1 MKVMEQRQL
10 TGNWYLKR
18 TIWGTYRVMVEVY
31 HSGYIRDTI
40 YKKAKVEDIVEL
52 GLYCNKYKD

>member
-1 MKVMEQRQL
+1 MKQRRL

-31 HSGYIRDTI
+31 HNEYIKDTI

-52 GLYCNKYKD
+52 GLYCKK